1 MSPQEQAMSVGEESA
16 HAHIRTILN
25 RILTRKGRT
34 IPAIE
39 PTTVLLGRD
48 LGIDSLDLAMLV
60 RELERALGFDPFRQG
75 FIEFRTV
82 GELARLYAR

>member
-1 MSPQEQAMSVGEESA
+1 MSAREEQIFSQICA
-16 HAHIRTILN
+16 ILE
-25 RILTRKGRT
+25 RILSGKGRDLPG
-34 IPAIE
+34 IDVD
-39 PTTVLLGRD
+39 TVLLGRD

-60 RELERALGFDPFRQG
+60 RELEETTGFDPFQRG